1 MNVFD
6 LFASLSLDSS
16 AYNQGLDDAESRA
29 NSVGSVIGRGLGV
42 AAAATGAALGAAAA
56 GVATLT
62 TQSVQAYA
70 NFEQLTG
77 GVEKIFEDS
86 ADTVMEYAN
95 QAFETS
101 GLSANQYM
109 ETVTGFSAS
118 LLQGLGGDT
127 EAAAEIAN
135 MAIIDMADNANTY
148 GTDMEAIQNAY
159 MGFAKGNYTM
169 LDNLKL
175 GYGGTGEEMLRL
187 INDSGILEQQIES
200 LDDVTFDQMIEAIH
214 AVQENL
220 NVAGTTANEA
230 SSTIS
235 GSLNMLSASWQ
246 NLVTGMA
253 DSNADLG
260 SLIDNVV
267 SSATQVVTNLRPA
280 ISQALRGIGTLVE
293 EITPIINDELP
304 GILNSTLP
312 VMISAITSL
321 INTVADTLPDL
332 IEALLPPI
340 LGAAIKVANSLANML
355 PSIINVISS
364 QIPVVI
370 EQLVPAVLK
379 VLPQLIE
386 AGSQMILA
394 IGQGLADNAD
404 LILDSVSQLV
414 DFIVNDFLSI
424 DNIEGFISVATEII
438 LTISQALIEHAPELV
453 VAAVTLISN
462 IVVALA
468 ESLPDIAEQV
478 GNFIADLGE
487 DLGEWLYDM
496 FGDGLIKVGEGLA
509 DWFDKVGEFGAD
521 VLEKAAEIGADVIE
535 SIVTFFTDA
544 WDNFTTGF
552 SDLISKVEGFG
563 DDIWEKFTGIFEDA
577 KQIVSDAIEK
587 IKGFF
592 DFEWSLPDLKLPHFS
607 MTGEF
612 SLDPPSVPS
621 IGVEWYAK
629 AYNQP
634 YILNDATIFGMAG
647 GKALAG
653 GEHGS
658 EIVMGYNQLLDAI
671 SQATNQTIVIPVYI
685 GGEQIDE
692 FVVQSNQRNDFVS
705 GGRG

>member
-42 AAAATGAALGAAAA
+42 AGAAVGAAIGAAAT

-70 NFEQLTG
+70 DFEQLSG

-86 ADTVMEYAN
+86 ADAVMEYAN

-187 INDSGILEQQIES
+187 INDSGILEEQITS

-235 GSLNMLSASWQ
+235 GSIGMLSAAWQ

-260 SLIDNVV
+260 GLIDNVV
-267 SSATQVVTNLRPA
+267 SSAQTVVGNLVPVVT
-280 ISQALRGIGTLVE
+280 QALGGIAQLIEQVA
-293 EITPIINDELP
+293 PIIVAELP
-304 GILNSTLP
+304 G
-312 VMISAITSL
+312 L
-321 INTVADTLPDL
+321 IDTV
-332 IEALLPPI
+332 LPP
-340 LGAAIKVANSLANML
+340 LLSAAIQITTALVQAL
-355 PSIINVISS
+355 PSIISAISK
-364 QIPVVI
+364 
-370 EQLVPAVLK
+370 A
-379 VLPQLIE
+379 LPQILSTLIPAIISVTPLLIQ
-386 AGSQMILA
+386 AGGELLMGLA
-394 IGQGLADNAD
+394 SGLADNAD
-404 LILDSVSQLV
+404 LLLDSVIDVVHILV
-414 DFIVNDFLSI
+414 DDFLTP
-424 DNIEGFISVATEII
+424 DNIESMISVAVDLI
-438 LTISQALIEHAPELV
+438 LTLSTALIEHAPELIG
-453 VAAVTLISN
+453 AAVMLVSQI
-462 IVVALA
+462 IVGLA
-468 ESLPDIAEQV
+468 ESLPSVAEQI

-487 DLGEWLYDM
+487 DLGNWLYDM
-496 FGDGLIKVGEGLA
+496 FGDGLIEVVDGLA
-509 DWFDKVGEFGAD
+509 SWWDEIVSFASDVVDGFVDLGAD
-521 VLEKAAEIGADVIE
+521 IIATIVDFMGGAGLVFNFDDMI
-535 SIVTFFTDA
+535 SSVTQF
-544 WDNFTTGF
+544 G
-552 SDLISKVEGFG
+552 SDLW
-563 DDIWEKFTGIFEDA
+563 DDLTGIFENA
-577 KQIVSDAIEK
+577 KTIVSNAIDT
-587 IKGFF
+587 IIGFF
-592 DFEWSLPDLKLPHFS
+592 DFDWSLPDLKLPHFS

-671 SQATNQTIVIPVYI
+671 SQATNQTIVVPVYI